1 MDIEHNNIQHRT
13 LSIVVW
19 TQKCSIAWD
28 GVYQQRTFGLPGAAI
43 SQAGCPSCRRPMND
57 IKALNDGQCGLRCIS
72 SISASLCH
80 SRLKIF
86 LFHFWNLPTVA
97 FLFFFRTNSTD
108 SADCL
113 PILLS
118 MSVFYFLVFLFHLF
132 SFWFPAAD
140 YADLCQLLSSYLLV
154 SYRTFCLCGA
164 AISQADCPSCR
175 RSVSNVKA
183 LNDGKCGIE
192 WDVILYHIYN
202 SWIFAAIL

>member
-1 MDIEHNNIQHRT
+1 MGSTNNEPLAFLERLFHRLAALPVVVQWTISKRWTMD
-13 LSIVVW
+13 SVDW
-19 TQKCSIAWD
+19 
-28 GVYQQRTFGLPGAAI
+28 GVYH
-43 SQAGCPSCRRPMND
+43 PSPPHFVIRVL
-57 IKALNDGQCGLRCIS
+57 KS
-72 SISASLCH
+72 SFSISA
-80 SRLKIF
+80 
-86 LFHFWNLPTVA
+86 NLPTVA

-164 AISQADCPSCR
+164 AISQADCPFCR